1 MTAVVLTGSGMT
13 RLTEQKTEKLCLIGA
28 IPNDHCDRFG
38 RAVERCVRTYR
49 RLRERKS
56 APEVEAE
63 LAQIEKCIWRAL
75 RLLDHATW
83 RAAEF
88 RRVLEDISA
97 RLHHLSPAAQDYLD
111 FRHLKIQADGV
122 LAAWPDSTEPG
133 VLSTPSASQAGTIK
147 FWHCW
152 ICWGPLLHLWQNDK
166 CEGNPGK
173 IWNVLS
179 ITSWRPP
186 ILGTR
191 VGQPQTARPDFWLF
205 V

>member
-1 MTAVVLTGSGMT
+1 MWVLLMLPRFGGARSAQSITASGHTRAACSASTASDQCCSNVRKVEPRWTLMTAVVLTGSGMT

-122 LAAWPDSTEPG
+122 LAAWLDSTEPG
-133 VLSTPSASQAGTIK
+133 VLIDPVC
-147 FWHCW
+147 F
-152 ICWGPLLHLWQNDK
+152 
-166 CEGNPGK
+166 
-173 IWNVLS
+173 
-179 ITSWRPP
+179 TSR
-186 ILGTR
+186 
-191 VGQPQTARPDFWLF
+191 
-205 V
+205 

>member
-28 IPNDHCDRFG
+28 IPNDHCNRFG

-122 LAAWPDSTEPG
+122 LAAWPIRLNPG
-133 VLSTPSASQAGTIK
+133 ADRPR
-147 FWHCW
+147 
-152 ICWGPLLHLWQNDK
+152 LLHK
-166 CEGNPGK
+166 PGRSSFGTAGSAGGLCCTCGK
-173 IWNVLS
+173 TTSARATPERFGTCSLS
-179 ITSWRPP
+179 LHGGR
-186 ILGTR
+186 
-191 VGQPQTARPDFWLF
+191 LF
-205 V
+205 

>member
-1 MTAVVLTGSGMT
+1 MLLMLPRFGGARSAQSITASGHTRRINRTDQCCSNVRKVEPRWTLMTAVVLTGSGMT

-133 VLSTPSASQAGTIK
+133 
-147 FWHCW
+147 C
-152 ICWGPLLHLWQNDK
+152 
-166 CEGNPGK
+166 
-173 IWNVLS
+173 
-179 ITSWRPP
+179 
-186 ILGTR
+186 
-191 VGQPQTARPDFWLF
+191 
-205 V
+205 

>member
-1 MTAVVLTGSGMT
+1 MSDSSGQSRNVEPRRTLTTAVVLTGSRMT

-49 RLRERKS
+49 RLGERKS

-75 RLLDHATW
+75 RQLDHATW
-83 RAAEF
+83 RPAEF

-122 LAAWPDSTEPG
+122 LGAWPDSSEPG
-133 VLSTPSASQAGTIK
+133 VLVDP
-147 FWHCW
+147 H
-152 ICWGPLLHLWQNDK
+152 LLHKPGHNGADAARPV
-166 CEGNPGK
+166 CELPT
-173 IWNVLS
+173 I
-179 ITSWRPP
+179 SWRFSWDKIKSRKAGKSPS
-186 ILGTR
+186 
-191 VGQPQTARPDFWLF
+191 VGPQSS
-205 V
+205 